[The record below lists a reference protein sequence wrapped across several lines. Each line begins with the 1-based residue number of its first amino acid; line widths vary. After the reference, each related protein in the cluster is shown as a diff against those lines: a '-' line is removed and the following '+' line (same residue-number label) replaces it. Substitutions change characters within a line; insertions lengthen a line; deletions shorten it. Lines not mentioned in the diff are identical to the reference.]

1 MFFDN
6 NAIQLDV
13 KYRKYIEIT
22 RNEEIIH
29 HNAKQFINTTKIEAV
44 LIKYLNEN
52 KNVSKIMGF
61 SVESGNLL
69 F

>member
-29 HNAKQFINTTKIEAV
+29 HNAKEFINTTKIEAV

-52 KNVSKIMGF
+52 KNISKIMGF
-61 SVESGNLL
+61 SA
-69 F
+69 